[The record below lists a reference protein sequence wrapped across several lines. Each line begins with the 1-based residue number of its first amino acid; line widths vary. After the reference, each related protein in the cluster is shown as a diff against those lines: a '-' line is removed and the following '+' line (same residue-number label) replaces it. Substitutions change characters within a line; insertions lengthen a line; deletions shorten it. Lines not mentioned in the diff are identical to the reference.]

1 MKITLR
7 HLRAAERSMLKA
19 DMCLPIGM
27 TESQLC
33 LQLHR
38 SMVYLEMAI
47 ACAKGGAKRRIK

>member
-1 MKITLR
+1 MNITLR
-7 HLRAAERSMLKA
+7 HLRTAERAILKA
-19 DMCLPIGM
+19 DMSIPFGM

>member
-7 HLRAAERSMLKA
+7 HLRTAERAMLKA

-38 SMVYLEMAI
+38 AMVYLELAI
-47 ACAKGGAKRRIK
+47 VSAKGTGKRIE